1 MILKR
6 GPRAAALQVAVFILF
21 SACHHDSS
29 PTAPPLNT
37 ASLTGKVTNGVTA
50 AAIDRAEVAVT
61 QSGQTIATL
70 TSSTGTYSFFTGL
83 LSGNVTVTARAAGF
97 TTFTATTTVATGSNR
112 YDIQLRPA
120 P

>member
-1 MILKR
+1 MILRRRRR
-6 GPRAAALQVAVFILF
+6 GAALHLAAVILLC
-21 SACHHDSS
+21 ACHHDTS
-29 PTAPPLNT
+29 PTAPALNT
-37 ASLTGKVTNGVTA
+37 ASLTGKVTNGVTG
-50 AAIDRAEVAVT
+50 AAIDRAEVSVT

-83 LSGNVTVTARAAGF
+83 LSGNITVTAKAAGF

>member
-6 GPRAAALQVAVFILF
+6 RRRAAALQIAVFILL

-29 PTAPPLNT
+29 PTAPPLNA
-37 ASLTGKVTNGVTA
+37 ASLTGKVTNAVTA
-50 AAIDRAEVAVT
+50 APVDRVEVSVT

-70 TSSTGTYSFFTGL
+70 TSSAGTYSFFTGL
-83 LSGNVTVTARAAGF
+83 LSGNVTVTAKAAGF
-97 TTFTATTTVATGSNR
+97 ATFTATTTVATGSNR